1 MSMEQGRSKPAIVRR
16 TSAEIRSVISEYES
30 SGMSPKGFCKLHQL
44 KKAYFSRW
52 LARYGSRK
60 SPKGFVPVAMV
71 SDAPSAKG
79 TGGLFA
85 EYRGIK
91 IYQKVDPSYLKSLVS

>member
-1 MSMEQGRSKPAIVRR
+1 
-16 TSAEIRSVISEYES
+16 
-30 SGMSPKGFCKLHQL
+30 MSPKGFCKLHQL